1 MLKQILH
8 KRSAGEVPGI
18 GTLSLDTVEG
28 VVTLLEYLV
37 LLGWAITQLE
47 TGWIT
52 VLKINPQQGTEI
64 PSVQNTLKLQ
74 SQEFKAYVDISKFRY
89 TNWCVLLGMIQ
100 KPWVKEEWELTYWVS
115 VLGFFTCYCFLP
127 TALGCQP
134 SDVSILHAKNEI

>member
-47 TGWIT
+47 TG
-52 VLKINPQQGTEI
+52 
-64 PSVQNTLKLQ
+64 
-74 SQEFKAYVDISKFRY
+74 
-89 TNWCVLLGMIQ
+89 
-100 KPWVKEEWELTYWVS
+100 
-115 VLGFFTCYCFLP
+115 
-127 TALGCQP
+127 
-134 SDVSILHAKNEI
+134 